1 MRILKSIGTLLLL
14 VIALIS
20 CESQKE
26 KDNEI
31 VGLWKVTKVAMGP
44 NAMTPIERWVQFN
57 ADSTQVSGNGW
68 VQHSIGTWSLN
79 AENSLRIFNA
89 NGLKDELPFT
99 AKVNGD
105 TMTWEREES
114 GENLKVSL
122 VKIDKI
128 PTSDADRLL
137 GLWKLDSVSG
147 PLKAELE
154 SNLKSLFI
162 RWDRVF
168 EKQLADGKKIVGV
181 YKTHGHRNELQ
192 LVNYG
197 DNPEFEFHKF
207 QVTENKLTTEI
218 IGKDSK
224 LFFSRIDEFIR

>member
-1 MRILKSIGTLLLL
+1 M
-14 VIALIS
+14 
-20 CESQKE
+20 
-26 KDNEI
+26 
-31 VGLWKVTKVAMGP
+31 
-44 NAMTPIERWVQFN
+44 
-57 ADSTQVSGNGW
+57 SGNGW
-68 VQHSIGTWSLN
+68 VKPSTGTWSLG
-79 AENSLRIFNA
+79 AENSFRIFNA

-99 AKVNGD
+99 AKVDGN
-105 TMTWEREES
+105 TMIWEREES

-128 PTSDADRLL
+128 PTSDADKLL

-147 PLKAELE
+147 PLKTELE
-154 SNLKSLFI
+154 PNLKSLFI
-162 RWDRVF
+162 RWDRVY
-168 EKQLADGKKIVGV
+168 EKQLADGKKVVGV

-197 DNPEFEFHKF
+197 DNPKFEFHKF

-218 IGKDSK
+218 TGKDSK